1 MKKTRN
7 LIGMALISL
16 LFAACQ
22 KDSRF
27 ITESNDTEKKVEA
40 TAARGGHHGDN
51 ESGPGMVYTLSNKT
65 DGNKVMSYRRTA
77 NGKLSF
83 DEAYPTGGNGTG
95 GGLGN
100 QGAVVFADNG

>member
-40 TAARGGHHGDN
+40 NRCPWWTSWR
-51 ESGPGMVYTLSNKT
+51 
-65 DGNKVMSYRRTA
+65 
-77 NGKLSF
+77 
-83 DEAYPTGGNGTG
+83 
-95 GGLGN
+95 
-100 QGAVVFADNG
+100 